1 MKIYLSPSDQNR
13 NVYAYGDTNEMIQ
26 CRRIADAC
34 EKALKRCGFDVINN
48 QTDTMEQRVAESNN
62 WGADLHIPIHT
73 NAYNGSVSGTRMF
86 YYSKESPGKAPCQAI
101 FARLAP
107 VTPGTSESIST
118 YPELY
123 ELRVPNAASVYIEVD
138 FHDVPKI
145 AKWLIENPTVVGE
158 AICAGICDY
167 YGVEYKAAES
177 VKPAESDDFI
187 EQYRAARDIDDPF
200 YAELDDGPDYWRKE
214 TEKLVKMGAIKGD
227 GEHGVAKRRSEL
239 GAIIVAARYID
250 NYFGVTDQR

>member
-13 NVYAYGDTNEMIQ
+13 NIYAYGDTNEMTQ
-26 CRRIADAC
+26 CRRMADAC
-34 EKALKRCGFDVINN
+34 EAALKRHGFDVINN
-48 QTDTMEQRVAESNN
+48 KKDTMEQRVAESNA

-73 NAYNGSVSGTRMF
+73 NAHNGEVTGTRMF
-86 YYSKESPGKAPCQAI
+86 YAGKDSPGKAPCQAI

-107 VTPGTSESIST
+107 LTPGTSESIST

-145 AKWLIENPTVVGE
+145 AKWLIENPAVIGE

-167 YGVEYKAAES
+167 YGIEYKSAE
-177 VKPAESDDFI
+177 AEEGGFTYERFKEYVERYES
-187 EQYRAARDIDDPF
+187 ER
-200 YAELDDGPDYWRKE
+200 AELPGSDWSKTERAWAQHQGIITGDDQGRMKWRSPITRE
-214 TEKLVKMGAIKGD
+214 EYAATEYRREVTN
-227 GEHGVAKRRSEL
+227 GESNG
-239 GAIIVAARYID
+239 
-250 NYFGVTDQR
+250 